1 MDIFKR
7 DQTTSTNSMYQQEVS
22 YKDSVGYED
31 TTQKADASNLK
42 SQTHFTTNSKG
53 KKLNHYVDSS
63 ELPGGL
69 HYENVR
75 NIAQQAFTTSY
86 PPYYVNAC
94 QIVNPEGGSDQNRV
108 PVALNEKV
116 FFSERIVQVY
126 NQPVALLQAAEFLLS
141 AEQPSSSKSAT
152 LHRPGTGY
160 ETQAEELSKDNFTQT
175 YPKAPPLSETQ
186 RQRSE
191 EQQASEGSK
200 GSRSSV
206 RAWGRFNTLLESV
219 SVPGTLNEAVAM
231 GPLCSEHQ
239 GTSEQNLQ
247 ELYKNKPSP
256 HPRAWFV
263 SLEGKPVGQVRHSVL
278 NLHRCLHKASDRNNT
293 SLDSG
298 VDMNEHVTGKRLERE
313 RPFVRS
319 TAHSRTQRLCSDDL
333 DPSSS
338 ESATTATCTPED
350 PSLRNIL
357 DGASG
362 AVPNIPEERDDADTS
377 SAQEDSEARS
387 TQSPRRPRK
396 ATDKGRADRQKSTWH
411 MREERPLMKLN

>member
-86 PPYYVNAC
+86 PPYHVNAC

-387 TQSPRRPRK
+387 TPSPRRPRK